1 MSGQPISKSVILVVV
16 TRHYLKSQ
24 NFNGISTT
32 QIVEALKTPW
42 ENIVEPLK
50 ALVLGEKIGV
60 LGEGTDIDTHML
72 RIGFPSTELQLA
84 HLDRPPCADTCI
96 YPRLKHLAKVVKPE
110 AYTDRP
116 YRLALALGEPQLAY
130 RAFDL
135 SILEAYRRNPRY
147 RYWNNDVGGQIRI
160 VGERNGDSAAS
171 DGDPL
176 LLPSF
181 GLAYDASMN
190 RAIAVCLRYL
200 GGLTAKHQ
208 QLWKSKELKA
218 KHELT
223 HDYLGTVM
231 SGNPPEG
238 ASIFA
243 ATIAEIKLINQLA
256 QAMGRSELFREQ
268 FEPDDEIRSR
278 EFTFLVRPTPE
289 DFTRFVHTLDNLLSE
304 SVNRDFFQ
312 DDIRSE
318 TQSLRSDGSTIG
330 HRKGALEML
339 VDWGT
344 RTFPPSHV
352 DRWLQACRALRK
364 VRALRQMPEQ
374 RIGADI
380 FDQAFIKKQRDLMIV
395 VYKSLRD
402 MREML
407 SRLPGASDA
416 RLSIPPWM
424 RNGRIWAV

>member
-1 MSGQPISKSVILVVV
+1 MSGQVISKSVILVVV

-24 NFNGISTT
+24 NFNGISTAQLAET
-32 QIVEALKTPW
+32 LMTSWSNV
-42 ENIVEPLK
+42 VEPLK
-50 ALVLGEKIGV
+50 ALVLSEKIGV
-60 LGEGTDIDTHML
+60 LGEGTDIDTHVL
-72 RIGFPSTELQLA
+72 RIGFPSPELQLA
-84 HLDRPPCADTCI
+84 HLDRPPSANTCI
-96 YPRLKHLAKVVKPE
+96 YPRLKHLAKVVKTE
-110 AYTDRP
+110 NYADRP

-135 SILEAYRRNPRY
+135 SILEDYRRNPRY
-147 RYWNNDVGGQIRI
+147 RYWNDDVGGQICI
-160 VGERNGDSAAS
+160 AGERHDDPEGPGGDL
-171 DGDPL
+171 L

-208 QLWKSKELKA
+208 QLWKAKELKG
-218 KHELT
+218 KYELT

-243 ATIAEIKLINQLA
+243 ATVTEIKLINELA
-256 QAMGRSELFREQ
+256 RAMGRPELFREH
-268 FEPDDEIRSR
+268 FEPQGTDRVR
-278 EFTFLVRPTPE
+278 EFTFLVRPTTE
-289 DFTRFVHTLDNLLSE
+289 DFNRFVHTLDTLLSE
-304 SVNRDFFQ
+304 SINRDFFL
-312 DDIRSE
+312 DDVRSE
-318 TQSLRSDGSTIG
+318 THSIRDDGRTTGS
-330 HRKGALEML
+330 RKGALEML

-344 RTFPPSHV
+344 RTFPPAQM

-364 VRALRQMPEQ
+364 VRAMRQMPEQ
-374 RIGADI
+374 RNGVDVL
-380 FDQAFIKKQRDLMIV
+380 DQAYIKKQRDLMIV

-402 MREML
+402 MRDML
-407 SRLPGASDA
+407 SRLPGANGV
-416 RLSIPPWM
+416 RLAVPLWM